1 MIKKVTIDY
10 EKLCEELNRQGKT
23 KQGFSIE
30 IGRGKDYIVS
40 IKHRPEQQI
49 VVPNVKPGNMN
60 AFRYGGTKRKRKI
73 IKRGK

>member
-30 IGRGKDYIVS
+30 LGRGKNYIVS
-40 IKHRPEQQI
+40 IKNKPDQPE
-49 VVPNVKPGNMN
+49 NMEN
-60 AFRYGGTKRKRKI
+60 LMCTLLGLDTCLLYTSPSPRD
-73 IKRGK
+73 

>member
-10 EKLCEELNRQGKT
+10 EKLCEELDRRGKT

-40 IKHRPEQQI
+40 IKHRPEHESQEETRCKGI
-49 VVPNVKPGNMN
+49 HDRIR
-60 AFRYGGTKRKRKI
+60 A
-73 IKRGK
+73 

>member
-23 KQGFSIE
+23 KQGFSLE

-40 IKHRPEQQI
+40 IKHRPEQ
-49 VVPNVKPGNMN
+49 PENMESLMCRLEISHETLREY
-60 AFRYGGTKRKRKI
+60 FEELT
-73 IKRGK
+73 